1 MGIAG
6 PTSEYDWQYYTS
18 NQTGLGDRP
27 VFWPRG
33 KVLGGSSAVNGRIPL
48 HDVQARDLTDGRSLQ
63 VYT

>member
-6 PTSEYDWQYYTS
+6 PTSEYDWQLYTS

-33 KVLGGSSAVNGRIPL
+33 KLLGGSSAVNGGFQQGFTL
-48 HDVQARDLTDGRSLQ
+48 
-63 VYT
+63 